1 MATARRQVK
10 NLCNVGH
17 KGKDDKEADVVS
29 DWCYSSIPLCYFI
42 FNCCENCMYCVN
54 GDK

>member
-17 KGKDDKEADVVS
+17 KGKDDKEADVTGATRPFHFVIS
-29 DWCYSSIPLCYFI
+29 SSIVVRTACI
-42 FNCCENCMYCVN
+42 V
-54 GDK
+54 